1 MTLVGDSCF
10 FQCSLL
16 KIARVDRLRWVA
28 LNQLDMVPLQRGSCR
43 SYNQDCNVKNHICD
57 TVMPC
62 DQQEIPKPNRKRR
75 PVWKGGRISFP
86 DVKWKCAQ
94 GYFFET
100 LQKSSL
106 FWWGQSHGHL
116 SSSTFSEVKKEPA
129 PPSRRAEK
137 RVPHESILV
146 WKDWGGIG
154 SGGWKGRS
162 VASFCWVNI
171 IISALSTSLLSSS
184 YFGQCEKWWKS
195 PKIGFSSL
203 GSMVSGVMKF

>member
-1 MTLVGDSCF
+1 MTLAGDSCF

-146 WKDWGGIG
+146 WKDWGGDRIG
-154 SGGWKGRS
+154 RMKGKKCR
-162 VASFCWVNI
+162 FF
-171 IISALSTSLLSSS
+171 LLSEYYNIS
-184 YFGQCEKWWKS
+184 FVDVIVVIVIFWTVWKMMKI
-195 PKIGFSSL
+195 PKDR
-203 GSMVSGVMKF
+203 VQ